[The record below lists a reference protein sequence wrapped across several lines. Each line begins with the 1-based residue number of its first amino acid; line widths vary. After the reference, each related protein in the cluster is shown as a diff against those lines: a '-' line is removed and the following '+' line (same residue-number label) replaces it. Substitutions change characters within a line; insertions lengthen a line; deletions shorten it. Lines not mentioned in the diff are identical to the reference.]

1 MPALNLQD
9 VYNKQVTSSQNT
21 SPKERQSLDF
31 GLTPEEKLEIITTSR
46 ILYPELANQFQ
57 GDQSMRTKPYK
68 HYKAPQTAR
77 NQDNDLKNDSILM
90 TDQNTS
96 ILD

>member
-9 VYNKQVTSSQNT
+9 VYNQQVNSSQNT

-31 GLTPEEKLEIITTSR
+31 GLTPEEKLEIIHTSR
-46 ILYPELANQFQ
+46 ILYPELANQL
-57 GDQSMRTKPYK
+57 QSDYCTKNNKPTQYK

-77 NQDNDLKNDSILM
+77 HPDNDLKNDSILFS
-90 TDQNTS
+90 DN
-96 ILD
+96 